1 MYGLCMSYLSLKKG
15 PFIKNGSPGLSDKL
29 QVLFIEVFQFLE
41 LLCLLDGSL
50 EISFVLIGFEQGFGK
65 ALLYIIYCDKLDDRA
80 FQVIMECFRIPEG
93 EAKPVQLLFLF
104 FVSGNTY
111 ETIWAG

>member
-1 MYGLCMSYLSLKKG
+1 MPYLSLKKG

-65 ALLYIIYCDKLDDRA
+65 ALLYIIYRDKLYYRA
-80 FQVIMECFRIPEG
+80 LEIVVKGF
-93 EAKPVQLLFLF
+93 
-104 FVSGNTY
+104 
-111 ETIWAG
+111 